1 MSSGAIPATEQF
13 VVGACNNFHVVVKA
27 FMNTVIQFG
36 DPGREIISSVSLP
49 LVEPLRDDSVAGR
62 RVYPLDVH
70 PPVGG
75 APSILGPEFGERFF
89 QGDLQFYRSKLL
101 RRDEYAQGLMSHLF
115 KYLSPGSLD
124 ALEIYPQFAAYKA
137 SMDTFAIWELNL
149 KTHQYGNSR
158 TKQRFMIDLASVK
171 QLGSH
176 EAYVGDVRAKAR
188 LVGCWCL

>member
-1 MSSGAIPATEQF
+1 
-13 VVGACNNFHVVVKA
+13 
-27 FMNTVIQFG
+27 MNTVFQFG
-36 DPGREIISSVSLP
+36 DPGREIISSVRLP

-62 RVYPLDVH
+62 RVYPLEVH

-75 APSILGPEFGERFF
+75 APSILGPELTESGECFF
-89 QGDLQFYRSKLL
+89 RDDLQFYRSKLL